1 METIYDGYYFNFAT
15 RRNLKYNLRQLESI
29 IFIYMSSY
37 PYSIDNIRQVLNEL
51 NITGKMKREWLR
63 LSKDEYYFDL
73 YEARREYNEKRKEY
87 HKKEKEEPDDLPVL
101 KELLKQKKKD
111 IEDITD
117 EIVEDIFTAI
127 NRRDARIKY
136 TEHLDEPKK
145 PLFEVVD
152 RDSYFICKLIMKE
165 LNKVYKVKT
174 FSRDSIMSD
183 LSMILKDPCD
193 KTIIRTD
200 VKSFFESIPRDVL
213 LNKIEQD
220 GIICSKTV
228 KILKR
233 LDYDLTND
241 TNPYKGVPRGL
252 SFASVLSEIYLRE
265 VDRRINKIK
274 GLYFYR
280 RFVDDIV
287 IVAYNNGTKNNP
299 IDLFNQ
305 IAIFFEKKRLSL
317 HRESDHD
324 GKYYCTSVFYGK
336 EGDADFNYLGYHIRL
351 ENNGNISFSLSND
364 KFQRYIESIDR
375 ILSFYA
381 DHAFIKPKARQ
392 KGEKCS
398 KCRHSQPIYKL
409 YVSLNFL
416 TRNYRLSGKKTDVKS
431 GIFFKHRQL
440 TNLSQ
445 LRQLDEYLYE
455 EVKKYITPKRILCN
469 KDIPKDFCDNIAK
482 KIKDNYSF
490 ENGFSER
497 RMCYLSSSDIKS
509 AKWILKY
516 DKI

>member
-1 METIYDGYYFNFAT
+1 M
-15 RRNLKYNLRQLESI
+15 
-29 IFIYMSSY
+29 
-37 PYSIDNIRQVLNEL
+37 
-51 NITGKMKREWLR
+51 
-63 LSKDEYYFDL
+63 
-73 YEARREYNEKRKEY
+73 
-87 HKKEKEEPDDLPVL
+87 PVL

-174 FSRDSIMSD
+174 LSRDSIMSD

-305 IAIFFEKKRLSL
+305 ICYIF
-317 HRESDHD
+317 
-324 GKYYCTSVFYGK
+324 
-336 EGDADFNYLGYHIRL
+336 
-351 ENNGNISFSLSND
+351 
-364 KFQRYIESIDR
+364 
-375 ILSFYA
+375 
-381 DHAFIKPKARQ
+381 
-392 KGEKCS
+392 
-398 KCRHSQPIYKL
+398 
-409 YVSLNFL
+409 
-416 TRNYRLSGKKTDVKS
+416 
-431 GIFFKHRQL
+431 
-440 TNLSQ
+440 
-445 LRQLDEYLYE
+445 
-455 EVKKYITPKRILCN
+455 
-469 KDIPKDFCDNIAK
+469 
-482 KIKDNYSF
+482 
-490 ENGFSER
+490 
-497 RMCYLSSSDIKS
+497 
-509 AKWILKY
+509 
-516 DKI
+516 